1 MLPQPYRL
9 SRHRCFR
16 CISSRYVQWQRLG
29 GSSRVPYPHFCVHL
43 TQKLKQSMVVRV
55 KGCGRLP
62 TSSFVFP
69 AVAGQNASRLCKNKS
84 AVVCPRHTL
93 STSRSCSSHH
103 LSLPVRIL
111 GRACSS
117 SVSLFRYSCSCPF
130 IACDSRCPRLGSVGA
145 RLARSLEGSGPPS
158 PRVTRPPRAQSS
170 VTLVSA
176 GLLGFRARPCAVV
189 EVQLAPVEGLHVI
202 QAVRV
207 LILDS
212 IHGIRIDPGATTIM
226 AADRGGPRSLRRKGR
241 ARVRL
246 LLRHAPNG
254 TAGPSD
260 RCCRIAQGT
269 EPIRTSNMIASARAR
284 PA

>member
-1 MLPQPYRL
+1 
-9 SRHRCFR
+9 
-16 CISSRYVQWQRLG
+16 
-29 GSSRVPYPHFCVHL
+29 
-43 TQKLKQSMVVRV
+43 MVVRV

-130 IACDSRCPRLGSVGA
+130 IASNSSCPRLGSVGA
-145 RLARSLEGSGPPS
+145 RLARSLEDSRPPRPS
-158 PRVTRPPRAQSS
+158 IPRPPRALSTKQNPRIRRP
-170 VTLVSA
+170 
-176 GLLGFRARPCAVV
+176 LGFRARPCAVV

-212 IHGIRIDPGATTIM
+212 IHGIRIDPGATIVM
-226 AADRGGPRSLRRKGR
+226 AAGSGGPRSLRRKER
-241 ARVRL
+241 ARARFH
-246 LLRHAPNG
+246 LRHAQNG
-254 TAGPSD
+254 TAGHSG
-260 RCCRIAQGT
+260 RC
-269 EPIRTSNMIASARAR
+269 
-284 PA
+284 